1 MVPEARSLIRLG
13 ISLWFLAALAAIWEV
28 TALQPPDSP
37 AHLGI
42 LAGPIGQLRNF
53 AFAYGC
59 VAALLALAPVWGPGS
74 RWMAG
79 SLALG
84 ALLHVGALGYAASRG
99 LLAVQI
105 FDPRLD
111 ARLVLYLRGFAHALT
126 MFALGSALAR
136 SLRQSS

>member
-1 MVPEARSLIRLG
+1 MPPDARLLLRLG
-13 ISLWFLAALAAIWEV
+13 ISLWFLAALAAGWEV

-37 AHLGI
+37 VHLGI
-42 LAGPIGQLRNF
+42 LAGPIAQLRNF

-59 VAALLALAPVWGPGS
+59 ALTLLSVAPLWGPGS
-74 RWMAG
+74 RYMAW

-84 ALLHVGALGYAASRG
+84 AMLHVGALGYAASRG

-111 ARLVLYLRGFAHALT
+111 ARIALYLRGAAHSLT
-126 MFALGSALAR
+126 LFGLGSALAR
-136 SLRQSS
+136 TFRHSS